1 MMIIGK
7 MTTMSKS
14 IFSAFLLT
22 LSFVAAQ
29 AQPLRNPGS
38 NHGNRFEQLDYLLQ
52 DPNEYRTASGAPG
65 PKYWQQ
71 RADYDINVDI
81 NEEANVLTG
90 AETVTYFNNSPDILT
105 YIWLQVDENFHHPNS
120 DNNHDK
126 PSSMGSRLT
135 HQQLLQMNP
144 KEYLNGYGVNITALT
159 DATGRPLKYTVNQT
173 MMRVEMPIPLKPGQ
187 KFVFKVNWNY
197 KIPDKLTRYGRG
209 GYEYFA
215 EDDNNLYSIAQW
227 FPRLAVYSDFQ
238 GWQNMQFSGGSE
250 FALTFGNY
258 KVNITVPEDHIVA
271 ATGECKNLA
280 AVLTPT
286 QMARWQQAQTATEP
300 IEVVTL
306 AEAIENAKDKSKGK
320 KTWVYEAINVRD
332 FAFNTSRRLVWDA
345 MAADVEGKKVMC
357 MSYYGKEAYP
367 IYKKYSTKAVYHTI
381 KTYSKF
387 TIAYPYPVA
396 ISVEASI
403 GMEYPML
410 AMNYGRAEKD
420 GTYSEATKYGAI
432 GVIIH
437 EVGHNFFPMI
447 INSDERQYWWMDEGL
462 NTFVQFL
469 TEQEFDNNYP
479 SRRGPAHLITDYMK
493 LPKDMLEPIM
503 TKGDNV
509 ASVGSNAYAKAATG
523 LNILRETIMG
533 RELFDYAFKEYA
545 RRWAFKHPTPND
557 LFRTLEDASAVDL
570 DWFWR
575 GWYYGTEPVDITID
589 SVKWFRLDANKNM
602 ASMKAPEFE
611 TISKV
616 RNREDKNL
624 IYYTNTDTTLRDY
637 YYYNRNAD
645 VKMFQDMAQ
654 QQLDAQ
660 KDNANYAAW
669 EDKHFYELQFSNK
682 GGMVMPIIVEWTFKD
697 GSKEV
702 DRIPVGIWKL
712 NEQKVTKLFVKDK
725 EVVSIK
731 LDPMRETADINESN
745 GMWPVR
751 EMPSRFQL
759 FKGASAISGLGA
771 PRGGGPSTNAMQKA
785 KK

>member
-1 MMIIGK
+1 
-7 MTTMSKS
+7 MSKS
-14 IFSAFLLT
+14 IFIALLLT
-22 LSFVAAQ
+22 FSVVAGQ
-29 AQPLRNPGS
+29 AQPLRNAGS

-81 NEEANVLTG
+81 NEEANLLTG
-90 AETVTYFNNSPDILT
+90 TETVTYFNNSPDILT

-120 DNNHDK
+120 DNNYDK
-126 PSSMGSRLT
+126 QSSMGSRLT

-159 DATGRPLKYTVNQT
+159 DATGRPLSYTVNQT

-187 KFVFKVNWNY
+187 KFVFKCNWNY

-238 GWQNMQFSGGSE
+238 GWQNMQFTGGAE

-280 AVLTPT
+280 AVLTPA

-320 KTWVYEAINVRD
+320 KTWSYEAINVRD
-332 FAFNTSRRLVWDA
+332 FAFNSSRRLVWDA

-403 GMEYPML
+403 GMEYPMI

-479 SRRGPAHLITDYMK
+479 SRRGPAHLIADYMK

-575 GWYYGTEPVDITID
+575 GWYYGTEPVDISID

-616 RNREDKNL
+616 RNRDDKNL

-645 VKMFQDMAQ
+645 AKMFQDMAQ

-660 KDNANYAAW
+660 KDNANYATW

-712 NEQKVTKLFVKDK
+712 NEEKVTKLFVKNK
-725 EVVSIK
+725 EVAGIR

-759 FKGASAISGLGA
+759 FKGASSISGLGA